1 MKNTMLVMMAVGVMG
16 AASALA
22 QDATGDL
29 PQRQPEQFRQQIESR
44 LHAQQMEAAEQ
55 RAQLQ
60 QEIMNLRTALSQT
73 DRNQGPQ
80 VGGDM
85 HRGVPPARHWRG
97 HAMHGFCALFMLVFV
112 VHILLAVWVFQDIR
126 RRNAGSGIWIVVTLL
141 TGLCGAAVYALVRIG
156 EKQP

>member
-1 MKNTMLVMMAVGVMG
+1 MLVMLAIGVMG

-22 QDATGDL
+22 QDPPGDR
-29 PQRQPEQFRQQIESR
+29 PQRPPEQFRQQIESR
-44 LHAQQMEAAEQ
+44 IQAQAMEAAEQ

-60 QEIMNLRTALSQT
+60 QEISNLRTALSRT
-73 DRNQGPQ
+73 GIEREPQ
-80 VGGDM
+80 MGGDM
-85 HRGVPPARHWRG
+85 HPGLPPARHWRG
-97 HAMHGFCALFMLVFV
+97 HAMHGLCALFMLAFV
-112 VHILLAVWVFQDIR
+112 LHILLAVWVFQDIR